1 MIRTKTN
8 QKKKK
13 EKKKTARMN
22 GESAPKKGRREQ
34 EYDDRRQTWI
44 VSKSNE
50 NHTIKLHAYPTH
62 RLLLSHSLSSTALK
76 QQHEICE
83 GNKSVEG

>member
-1 MIRTKTN
+1 MVN
-8 QKKKK
+8 QPPKK
-13 EKKKTARMN
+13 EEENKN
-22 GESAPKKGRREQ
+22 
-34 EYDDRRQTWI
+34 DDRRQTWI

-76 QQHEICE
+76 QQHEIRE

>member
-1 MIRTKTN
+1 
-8 QKKKK
+8 
-13 EKKKTARMN
+13 MN

-62 RLLLSHSLSSTALK
+62 PLLLSHSLSSTALK